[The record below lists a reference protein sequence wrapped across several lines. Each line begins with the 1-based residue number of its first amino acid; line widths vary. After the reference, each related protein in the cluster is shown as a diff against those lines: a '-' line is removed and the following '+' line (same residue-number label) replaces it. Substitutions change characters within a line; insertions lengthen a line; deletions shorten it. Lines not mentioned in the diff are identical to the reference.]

1 MPLALA
7 SGACETSVGLATGP
21 LRKASGTPTMLTRFC
36 SLPLASCVLLVAAP
50 AFAQNAA
57 PPAPA
62 KPPAAAP
69 PAPAPAPAAPAPA
82 APVAPAPEL
91 DDEGDVDEAPPEPEP
106 PREPATPLPPSLSG
120 LGGSTTDA
128 ALLAE
133 REKAAPPPPRANAE
147 TDIYASDWWTHA
159 RPIIEIH
166 GYFRMRAELFHH
178 FSLGRVDPPNEALWP
193 RPADNQY
200 TWAGGAGSNTRDTSI
215 VQCTED
221 EAGSGSSTSTNAN
234 DLVGCKNGTQSSAN
248 IRLRLNPEIHI
259 SDNLRVMTQVDLLDN
274 LVLGSTPRGYANGP
288 SANGFM
294 TAPRDAYSPIGFEDD
309 TTSPPRSGINSLN
322 DSVSVKRAW
331 GEYSTPV
338 GEVRFGRM
346 PWHWGLGMVYHSG
359 DGHDDDYQST
369 IDRLQ
374 FVTSI
379 KPLEL
384 YISGAWDF
392 PNEGATSANL
402 GIPRDQAYDVAQ
414 LDDVDQY
421 VVSVARQKSRELTK
435 LALSRGDVVINGG
448 VQLTYRKQL
457 LANDGGGEDCGDGGA
472 TLGCAP
478 GQLTGRF
485 VRRNANY
492 WLPDLWLQILYKQFR
507 FELEVASV
515 QGSIENTT
523 NTRGVVDDFDIR
535 EWGYAA
541 EIEQRVAEDRLRLNF
556 STGWASGD
564 ADVDGL
570 TPGTGG
576 LGNQNGDDTISTFR
590 FNPSYRVDLIL
601 HRNLLTRVQGTY
613 YFRPNLSYDFLR
625 EPTGQRLGGG
635 VAAIWSRASQFIQ
648 SPGHERDLGIEF
660 DAQLYF
666 QSKDGA
672 LNDDPLNMGGF
683 FAKLEYGVLF
693 PMGGLGYPDVKAN
706 TIQNTIGRASAT
718 EIQTAQIVRLYL
730 GAMF

>member
-1 MPLALA
+1 
-7 SGACETSVGLATGP
+7 
-21 LRKASGTPTMLTRFC
+21 MLTRFR
-36 SLPLASCVLLVAAP
+36 SLPLASCILLVAAP
-50 AFAQNAA
+50 AFAQNATPPAAANPPA
-57 PPAPA
+57 PKAPVAPAAPAPA
-62 KPPAAAP
+62 KPPAPAAAAPAAP
-69 PAPAPAPAAPAPA
+69 PAPAPEPDAEAAG
-82 APVAPAPEL
+82 E
-91 DDEGDVDEAPPEPEP
+91 EAPPEPEA

-133 REKAAPPPPRANAE
+133 REKAPPPPPKPNAE

-178 FSLGRVDPPNEALWP
+178 FSLGRVDAPNEAIWP

-200 TWAGGAGSNTRDTSI
+200 TQSNGTPGNVI
-215 VQCTED
+215 QCTED
-221 EAGSGSSTSTNAN
+221 EAGTGSGTSTDPN

-259 SDNLRVMTQVDLLDN
+259 SDNLRVMSQIDLLDN
-274 LVLGSTPRGYANGP
+274 VVLGSTPRGYANGP
-288 SANGFM
+288 GAGGGFVV
-294 TAPRDAYSPIGFEDD
+294 TPRDAYSPIGFEDD

-346 PWHWGLGMVYHSG
+346 PWSWGLGMVYNSG

-421 VVSVARQKSRELTK
+421 VFSIARQKSRELTK
-435 LALSRGDVVINGG
+435 LALNRGEVVINGG

-457 LANDGGGEDCGDGGA
+457 LSNDAAMGCEPGGA
-472 TLGCAP
+472 TFGCTP
-478 GQLTGRF
+478 GDLDSGF

-507 FELEVASV
+507 FEIEAASV
-515 QGSIENTT
+515 QGSIENVTD
-523 NTRGVVDDFDIR
+523 TRGVVDNFDIR

-541 EIEQRVAEDRLRLNF
+541 EIEQLVAENRLRLNF

-576 LGNQNGDDTISTFR
+576 LGGGQHGDDTISTFR

-613 YFRPNLSYDFLR
+613 YFRPNLSYDFVR

-693 PMGGLGYPDVKAN
+693 PMGGMGYPDVEAN
-706 TIQNTIGRASAT
+706 TIQNTIGRQSAT

>member
-1 MPLALA
+1 
-7 SGACETSVGLATGP
+7 
-21 LRKASGTPTMLTRFC
+21 MLTRFR
-36 SLPLASCVLLVAAP
+36 SLPLASCILLVAAP

-57 PPAPA
+57 PPAAANPPAPKAPAAPAPVAPAPA
-62 KPPAAAP
+62 KPPAPAAAAPAAP
-69 PAPAPAPAAPAPA
+69 PAPAPEPDAEADGE
-82 APVAPAPEL
+82 EL
-91 DDEGDVDEAPPEPEP
+91 PPEAEA

-133 REKAAPPPPRANAE
+133 REKAAPPPPKPNAE

-166 GYFRMRAELFHH
+166 GYFRFRAELFHH
-178 FSLGRVDPPNEALWP
+178 FSLGRVDAPNEALWP

-200 TWAGGAGSNTRDTSI
+200 DWVRANGGSNDTTNV
-215 VQCTED
+215 VQCTQD
-221 EAGSGSSTSTNAN
+221 EAGTGSSTST
-234 DLVGCKNGTQSSAN
+234 DELVGCKNGTQSSAN

-288 SANGFM
+288 GAGGFAV
-294 TAPRDAYSPIGFEDD
+294 APRDAYSPIGFEDD

-346 PWHWGLGMVYHSG
+346 PWSWGLGMVYNSG

-421 VVSVARQKSRELTK
+421 VFSIARKKSPPS
-435 LALSRGDVVINGG
+435 SR
-448 VQLTYRKQL
+448 
-457 LANDGGGEDCGDGGA
+457 
-472 TLGCAP
+472 
-478 GQLTGRF
+478 
-485 VRRNANY
+485 
-492 WLPDLWLQILYKQFR
+492 
-507 FELEVASV
+507 
-515 QGSIENTT
+515 
-523 NTRGVVDDFDIR
+523 
-535 EWGYAA
+535 
-541 EIEQRVAEDRLRLNF
+541 
-556 STGWASGD
+556 
-564 ADVDGL
+564 
-570 TPGTGG
+570 
-576 LGNQNGDDTISTFR
+576 
-590 FNPSYRVDLIL
+590 
-601 HRNLLTRVQGTY
+601 
-613 YFRPNLSYDFLR
+613 
-625 EPTGQRLGGG
+625 
-635 VAAIWSRASQFIQ
+635 
-648 SPGHERDLGIEF
+648 
-660 DAQLYF
+660 
-666 QSKDGA
+666 
-672 LNDDPLNMGGF
+672 
-683 FAKLEYGVLF
+683 
-693 PMGGLGYPDVKAN
+693 
-706 TIQNTIGRASAT
+706 
-718 EIQTAQIVRLYL
+718 
-730 GAMF
+730 

>member
-1 MPLALA
+1 
-7 SGACETSVGLATGP
+7 
-21 LRKASGTPTMLTRFC
+21 MLTRFR
-36 SLPLASCVLLVAAP
+36 SLPLASCILLVAAP

-57 PPAPA
+57 PPAAATPPA
-62 KPPAAAP
+62 KPPAAPAPAKPPAPAAAAPAAP
-69 PAPAPAPAAPAPA
+69 PAPAPEPDAEA
-82 APVAPAPEL
+82 
-91 DDEGDVDEAPPEPEP
+91 EGEEAPPEPEA

-133 REKAAPPPPRANAE
+133 RDKAPPPPPKPNAE

-178 FSLGRVDPPNEALWP
+178 FSLGRVDAPNEAIWP

-200 TWAGGAGSNTRDTSI
+200 TRSNGTDVSVT
-215 VQCTED
+215 QCTED
-221 EAGSGSSTSTNAN
+221 EAGSGSGTSTDVN

-259 SDNLRVMTQVDLLDN
+259 SDNLRVMSQVDLLDN
-274 LVLGSTPRGYANGP
+274 VVLGSTPRGYANDPDDAG
-288 SANGFM
+288 GFVV
-294 TAPRDAYSPIGFEDD
+294 TPRDAYSPIGFEDD

-346 PWHWGLGMVYHSG
+346 PWSWGLGMVYHSG

-402 GIPRDQAYDVAQ
+402 GIARDQAYDVAQ

-421 VVSVARQKSRELTK
+421 VFSIARQKSRELTK
-435 LALSRGDVVINGG
+435 LALSRGEVVINGG

-457 LANDGGGEDCGDGGA
+457 LANDAADVACPEGGA
-472 TLGCAP
+472 TLGCTP
-478 GQLTGRF
+478 GDLGKGF

-507 FELEVASV
+507 FELEAASV

-523 NTRGVVDDFDIR
+523 NIPGTVDNFDIR

-576 LGNQNGDDTISTFR
+576 LPDQHGDDTISTFR

-613 YFRPNLSYDFLR
+613 YFRPNLSYDFVR

-693 PMGGLGYPDVKAN
+693 PMGGMGYPDVEAN
-706 TIQNTIGRASAT
+706 TIQNTIGRQSAT